1 MPPQDPDIQQFNLSD
16 AVPVEPTPQPTP
28 QPTPTSEVGGYIYGG
43 GYGGPGPGGLFP
55 QIKDIPVGE
64 SGQGIGSRFLD
75 IISAAGLMATEG
87 RVTAGG
93 AFDIPFSMFTDLEG
107 WMPSSTP
114 GLTVREEKIL
124 RQHQESVDEQ
134 GNSPDQPA
142 LANWKDVHNMAEW
155 SRENVWAPPGY
166 RGASDLFGDPLNVGG
181 PARIPTGMKKIA
193 GALPDINWLS
203 KLPQNLWNPFGVDF
217 LNNPGPSY
225 TGLQQEIMAKEIRK
239 ELQEEGVGKLKGK
252 KGIVFASW
260 VDTPNIPAVKKL
272 QDKIKSAKKL
282 NKRQAEKWKNERG
295 SKVEAFRDRMEAEF
309 TQLEESGALADA
321 QIYKDALNDTFTG
334 EFTKPE
340 WTPLMGELSIEAIS
354 PSEYDELLGYIRE
367 VSGNDYFEYINNM
380 NSFLAIT
387 EGGVIPQRAQL
398 ARLEKLF
405 GSEFTEA
412 VATKEGR
419 NLMDEAF
426 EILGIPRTIVSS
438 FDLSAPLRQGR
449 IMGAAYPKE
458 FAEAFAYMNK
468 AFVPKYGEGVAQVV
482 EESITRHPL
491 YSLAESAG
499 VFKAERAATGNVK
512 AREEVFASKYMSKV
526 PGIGM
531 SERAYT
537 TFLNKFRHDI
547 FYKTVS
553 EWQVAGVQKSWK
565 DYKDLAD
572 LVNYGTGRGALPKW
586 ASGRVGQLLNALFF
600 APRFAT
606 AGPSFLT
613 KGALGYAKDPNSEV
627 SKFWARSTA
636 SFVHSGILWLENLH
650 LMGAEVEL
658 DPRSSDFG
666 KGKFGPHRFDF
677 WGGYLPLAR
686 YTAQFATGQRKTLS
700 EGIITDVDRLEV
712 FFNFMKSKFS
722 PSGAFGKDL
731 ITGENFLGEEVSL
744 ESLTEIDFY
753 TQRLGP
759 MFMQDVYDAFNFY
772 DDPALA
778 FTNTAAGVGSLLG
791 LYGMGFQT
799 FQTTKDVRNHVAN
812 TIFPGKLYDD
822 LTIQQRS
829 RVNGNHVMTAW
840 FDEREAKMPKDS
852 PEDEWFDGVK
862 TYVDRI
868 ERIEMGDD
876 EQRGAIQ
883 SIVTQ
888 PYGGV
893 KKDLISDYLRSKYNA
908 WQTAV
913 TPAAENWQT
922 MRHSG
927 RIGDSAIQLK
937 LWRDRYWSSTAE
949 DITVSDS
956 MGNEY
961 HTGMVDFETRD
972 QKRKKVLQ
980 DAAKQRIIETL
991 PDGSPDPEGIGYQS
1005 IVARMPLYY
1014 GDDPSEEGQ
1023 IKAKFGQDI
1032 LEYQNDMDYLSKHY
1046 FNVDREVLDLLGQWE
1061 NYKWY
1066 QSSNSQAGL
1075 LQLHEQSKSGFSEAL
1090 EQLTQLRKRKKYS
1103 GWLDSTEAQEHLGP
1117 FAAYGFTSDQK
1128 ELALNISRLLLKWGY
1143 VELDHL
1149 PNALQEVLG
1158 PQYREWNQG
1167 IDSPASNL
1175 AITGTPEAN

>member
-16 AVPVEPTPQPTP
+16 AVPVEPTPEPTP

-87 RVTAGG
+87 RTIAN
-93 AFDIPFSMFTDLEG
+93 PLTMWTDPES
-107 WMPSSTP
+107 WMPSGTP

-124 RQHQESVDEQ
+124 NQYQDSVDEQ
-134 GNSPDQPA
+134 GNSPNQPA
-142 LANWKDVHNMAEW
+142 LSNWKDVHDMAEW
-155 SRENVWAPPGY
+155 SRGNVDAPWGF
-166 RGASDLFGDPLNVGG
+166 RFLSDTIGDPLNIGG
-181 PARIPTGMKKIA
+181 PSRIPTGMKKIS
-193 GALPDINWLS
+193 GAFSDIDWLN

-225 TGLQQEIMAKEIRK
+225 TGLQQDIMAKEIRK

-282 NKRQAEKWKNERG
+282 NEQQAKDWQAERG
-295 SKVEAFRDRMEAEF
+295 QKALAFRKRMEAEF
-309 TQLEESGALADA
+309 NQLEESGALFDA
-321 QIYKDALNDTFTG
+321 QIYKDALEDTFTG
-334 EFTKPE
+334 EFTKAE
-340 WTPLMGELSIEAIS
+340 WTPLMGELSVEAIS
-354 PSEYDELLGYIRE
+354 PSEYDELVAYIRE

-387 EGGVIPQRAQL
+387 EGGVIPQKAQL
-398 ARLEKLF
+398 GRLEKLF

-419 NLMDEAF
+419 DLVDDALD
-426 EILGIPRTIVSS
+426 IIGIPRTIVSS

-458 FAEAFAYMNK
+458 FAEAFAYMHK
-468 AFVPKYGEGVAQVV
+468 AFVPKYGEGVAQLVDDT
-482 EESITRHPL
+482 ITGHPL
-491 YSLAESAG
+491 YSLAEAAG
-499 VFKAERAATGNVK
+499 VFKAERAAKGNIK
-512 AREEVFASKYMSKV
+512 AREEMFASRYVSKL
-526 PGIGM
+526 PGISM

-553 EWQVAGVQKSWK
+553 EWQAAGTQKSWQ

-572 LVNYGTGRGALPKW
+572 LINYGTGRGAVGKW
-586 ASGRVGQLLNALFF
+586 GAGRAGQLLNAVFF
-600 APRFAT
+600 APRFAMS
-606 AGPSFLT
+606 GPSFMA
-613 KGALGYAKDPNSEV
+613 KGALGYAKDPNSDV

-686 YTAQFATGQRKTLS
+686 YTAQIATGQRKTLS
-700 EGIITDVDRLEV
+700 EGIITDVDRKEV
-712 FFNFMKSKFS
+712 LWNFVKSKFS

-744 ESLTEIDFY
+744 DSFTEIDFY
-753 TQRLGP
+753 AERLLP
-759 MFMQDVYDAFNFY
+759 MFVQDVYDAFTLY

-778 FTNTAAGVGSLLG
+778 FTNTPAGIGSLLG

-799 FQTTKDVRNHVAN
+799 FETTKDMRNHVAN

-822 LTIQQRS
+822 LTIPEKH

-840 FDEREAKMPKDS
+840 WDEREAKMPQDS
-852 PEDEWFDGVK
+852 PEDEWFGGVK
-862 TYVDRI
+862 TYIDSI
-868 ERIEMGDD
+868 ERIETGED
-876 EQRGAIQ
+876 EQPGAIQ

-893 KKDLISDYLRSKYNA
+893 KKNLISDYLRSKYNA

-922 MRHSG
+922 MRNSG
-927 RIGDSAIQLK
+927 RVGDSAIQLK
-937 LWRDRYWSSTAE
+937 LWRDRYWSATAE

-972 QKRKKVLQ
+972 QKRRKVLQ
-980 DAAKQRIIETL
+980 DAANQGIIETL
-991 PDGSPDPEGIGYQS
+991 PDGSPDPEGVGYQS

-1023 IKAKFGQDI
+1023 IKAKFGQDV

-1046 FNVDREVLDLLGQWE
+1046 FNVDREVLNLLGQWE

-1066 QSSNSQAGL
+1066 QSSNSKAGL
-1075 LQLHEQSKSGFSEAL
+1075 LELHEQSGSGFSGAL
-1090 EQLTQLRKRKKYS
+1090 EELTQIRKRKKYS
-1103 GWLDSTEAQEHLGP
+1103 GWLDSTEAQKHLGP
-1117 FAAYGFTSDQK
+1117 FAATGFTSEDK

-1149 PNALQEVLG
+1149 PNALKEALG
-1158 PQYREWNQG
+1158 PQYREWNQA
-1167 IDSPASNL
+1167 IDSPAFNL
-1175 AITGTPEAN
+1175 ATTGTP